1 MPFTKH
7 IDFGPDKMET
17 APAYEKG
24 GKTEYTPMW
33 AGAFMYGPL
42 VMATTGVTNWD
53 DATINVAPD
62 LSDVT
67 LMGATDGSGADA
79 HLYKLSHNGHT
90 FIPDYAG
97 DKHLTHYFRMNIPAD
112 PNAVVASVGNT
123 AADKSQLRELL
134 LIAKNRIN
142 EQQAWEALTVKV
154 PEYAPWATHGFARMA
169 EQCEK
174 VQPLMEAPDG
184 KYSQEEIDKAAGA
197 LNAAINTMRPGN
209 LPELEDMDELMQLL
223 EKAKQLPADN
233 EKANRA
239 ISYAGMVIRY
249 VSDGSGTMDM
259 IQRATNQLKEVLK

>member
-1 MPFTKH
+1 
-7 IDFGPDKMET
+7 
-17 APAYEKG
+17 
-24 GKTEYTPMW
+24 
-33 AGAFMYGPL
+33 MYGPL

-112 PNAVVASVGNT
+112 PNAGVAGVGNT

-154 PEYAPWATHGFARMA
+154 PEYAPWAAHGFARMA
-169 EQCEK
+169 VQCEK
-174 VQPLMEAPDG
+174 VQPLMEAPEG

-239 ISYAGMVIRY
+239 ISYAWMVIRY